1 MVPAMPAPTRMPF
14 AVLALAVIGISFAA
28 PLVRLSGAH
37 PLAIATWRL
46 VFSLV
51 IVGVALT
58 ITGGWRQWRTVS
70 RRELFLACAGG
81 VMLALH
87 FWSWNT
93 SVGMT
98 SVAAS
103 VVLVNMQPVIVA
115 IGSARLLAEPPS
127 ARQWTGVLV
136 AIAGA
141 LIVASADFGA
151 GALGASPRALL
162 GDLLAFVGAVT
173 AALYY
178 LAGRRLRGH
187 LDLWPYVGLVYG
199 ACFVTLLVLDAA
211 LSVPLWPQPPR
222 EFGIFIA
229 LAIGPMMLGHTAMNW
244 ALKHLPAYV
253 VNLTT
258 LGEPVGATV
267 LAAALPWIAEVP
279 SALTLLGGAVV
290 LVGVVIAARRG
301 ETPTA

>member
-1 MVPAMPAPTRMPF
+1 MVRAMPAPTRMPF

-51 IVGVALT
+51 IVGVALA

-70 RRELFLACAGG
+70 RRELVLACAGG

-115 IGSARLLAEPPS
+115 IGSARLLAEPPN

-151 GALGASPRALL
+151 GAVAASPRALL
-162 GDLLAFVGAVT
+162 GDLLALVGAIM
-173 AALYY
+173 AAGYY
-178 LAGRRLRGH
+178 LTGRRLRAH

-199 ACFVTLLVLDAA
+199 ACFVTLLLLDAA

-258 LGEPVGATV
+258 LGEPVGATL

-279 SALTLLGGAVV
+279 SALTLLGGVVV